1 MVSGV
6 LMKQSMQ
13 PISIVVPTLNEAD
26 NIVLLCERID
36 SALGAARIPY
46 EILIVD
52 DHSVDG
58 TADVAKS
65 LSSTYNVKVL
75 FKNGAR
81 GKAFSLLEGFAAAKY
96 ELVCMIDA
104 DLQYPPEAI
113 AGMYHKLQF
122 CNADIVISER
132 IENQTSLLRR
142 ASSFVFKTL
151 FTRLLF
157 GINYDTQSGL
167 KLFRKRVL
175 DTVHLSPSPWT
186 FDLEFI
192 VRSLEQGYTIVSQPI
207 QFAERNAGE
216 AKVKMLSA
224 TAEIASGSY
233 KLWRSSSSK
242 DIKKSYKQSE
252 GLQRVVATLGVAM
265 IVALGAASFST
276 PRTSALELPLSTIP
290 LVSVSLPAEEVQ
302 TTPNPLPTTS
312 GPTAQKSDAAGTAST
327 APSVEVQPAASAR
340 NTTLQT
346 QSLPRG
352 VPASSAPS
360 VKYYPQSSLDAT
372 RTHNLL
378 RIAKIVGLVGV
389 GLLTLVGV
397 ARGMKKIINGSR
409 QQPLKV

>member
-1 MVSGV
+1 MDVFDRNVVGV
-6 LMKQSMQ
+6 HMKQTMQ

-26 NIVLLCERID
+26 NIVLLCNRID
-36 SALGAARIPY
+36 AALSTARIPY

-58 TADVAKS
+58 TADIAQS
-65 LSSTYNVKVL
+65 LSASCNVSVL

-96 ELVCMIDA
+96 DLVCMIDA

-113 AGMYHKLQF
+113 ASMYHKLQF

-132 IENQTSLLRR
+132 IENKTSLLRR
-142 ASSFVFKTL
+142 TSSLIFKTL

-167 KLFRKRVL
+167 KLFRKNVL
-175 DTVHLSPSPWT
+175 DTINLSPSPWT

-252 GLQRVVATLGVAM
+252 GLQRVVASLG
-265 IVALGAASFST
+265 IALFALVGLASLSA
-276 PRTSALELPLSTIP
+276 PRVSALAM
-290 LVSVSLPAEEVQ
+290 SLPPSTHVYVEAPVHTAQE
-302 TTPNPLPTTS
+302 TTTTS
-312 GPTAQKSDAAGTAST
+312 SLATSQNTLP
-327 APSVEVQPAASAR
+327 QPR
-340 NTTLQT
+340 NSITV
-346 QSLPRG
+346 
-352 VPASSAPS
+352 VPASSTPNK
-360 VKYYPQSSLDAT
+360 KYYPQSALSGEN
-372 RTHNLL
+372 THKYL
-378 RIAKIVGLVGV
+378 RIAGIVGLIGI
-389 GLLTLVGV
+389 GLLAVVGMIEMV
-397 ARGMKKIINGSR
+397 KSTFTKTQHR
-409 QQPLKV
+409 QLKA